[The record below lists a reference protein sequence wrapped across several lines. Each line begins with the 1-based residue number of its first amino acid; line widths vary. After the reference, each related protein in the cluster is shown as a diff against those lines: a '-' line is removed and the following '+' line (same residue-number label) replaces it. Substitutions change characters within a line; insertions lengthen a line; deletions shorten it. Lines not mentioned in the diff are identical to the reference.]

1 MKKIAA
7 LLALGAIAMTPP
19 HVAQATPLF
28 VGTYTAVQE
37 SSMPASSPTDTPV
50 AQPNQNGIWIVQSSC
65 LTLGCIAHVVISK
78 ALTDFDMMFD
88 GTKWDRLAV
97 PQIATCNGAT
107 VPALS
112 AHESLVPQANGSL
125 TGALTSTVDCNGASI
140 DQSQPLR
147 VTPS

>member
-1 MKKIAA
+1 
-7 LLALGAIAMTPP
+7 
-19 HVAQATPLF
+19 
-28 VGTYTAVQE
+28 
-37 SSMPASSPTDTPV
+37 MPASSPTDIPA

-97 PQIATCNGAT
+97 PQIGTCDGAT
-107 VPALS
+107 VPART

-125 TGALTSTVDCNGASI
+125 TGALTSTVDCNGASV